1 MRTPFELGKCIILEY
16 TEVAFGFAC
25 VNVSG
30 LASWMS
36 KRKCC
41 RIGPKQPRAR
51 GLIVKGNKIMFWS
64 RMSPM
69 TVSPMVVIPFV
80 RVGSFEL
87 LLFVFLYVNGH
98 WSLMPLCALLVETE

>member
-1 MRTPFELGKCIILEY
+1 
-16 TEVAFGFAC
+16 
-25 VNVSG
+25 
-30 LASWMS
+30 
-36 KRKCC
+36 
-41 RIGPKQPRAR
+41 
-51 GLIVKGNKIMFWS
+51 
-64 RMSPM
+64 M